1 MLTLT
6 GPRQPL
12 FSFSVTFIVS
22 KLLQR
27 AWHRKPSCLRVTG
40 ARREGVICF
49 WGGFPLFISCCL
61 DLTSFLAGGS
71 NSETSQVV
79 SAIWSTYC
87 FKLLQIVL
95 SPTSCPNKGQIRCLH
110 VSSQWQPMVFS
121 SRGIHRVGS
130 ACHSLGFLFFH
141 NTSAQAFKPWL
152 APGSFDLY
160 FLAFIIFAVWMYHY
174 FRPDHSYTSSTVN
187 L

>member
-12 FSFSVTFIVS
+12 FSFSVTFIVP

-40 ARREGVICF
+40 ARQEGAICF
-49 WGGFPLFISCCL
+49 WGGFPLYISCCL
-61 DLTSFLAGGS
+61 DLTSFLARGGK
-71 NSETSQVV
+71 SETSQVV
-79 SAIWSTYC
+79 SAIRATYC
-87 FKLLQIVL
+87 FKLLQIVP
-95 SPTSCPNKGQIRCLH
+95 SPTSCLRKGLISWLH
-110 VSSQWQPMVFS
+110 FSPQWQPMVFS

-130 ACHSLGFLFFH
+130 ACHSLGSLFFY

-160 FLAFIIFAVWMYHY
+160 LLLFIIFAVWMYHY